1 MAIDEFLLG
10 LEESSIHCKKQ
21 LVKTMTNEIKLTNFT
36 IRDLLDKWGNQY
48 FLLVDNNTE
57 EAYFC
62 FRRTV
67 QSGWEQ
73 LNTGPTELII
83 EYQEDERENKIYKTV
98 TNIIKTDDEIF
109 I

>member
-1 MAIDEFLLG
+1 
-10 LEESSIHCKKQ
+10 
-21 LVKTMTNEIKLTNFT
+21 MTNEIKLTNFT

-83 EYQEDERENKIYKTV
+83 EYQEDERENKIYKTDFKSKKA
-98 TNIIKTDDEIF
+98 NWDKAYICGDLWNSYF
-109 I
+109 FLLW

>member
-1 MAIDEFLLG
+1 MN
-10 LEESSIHCKKQ
+10 K
-21 LVKTMTNEIKLTNFT
+21 EIKLTNFT
-36 IRDLLDKWGNQY
+36 IKDLLDKWGNQY
-48 FLLVDNNTE
+48 FLLVDNDSE

-62 FRRTV
+62 FRRMV

-73 LNTGPTELII
+73 LITSPTELTI

-98 TNIIKTDDEIF
+98 TNIIKTDDGIF

>member
-1 MAIDEFLLG
+1 MN
-10 LEESSIHCKKQ
+10 K
-21 LVKTMTNEIKLTNFT
+21 EIKLTNFT
-36 IRDLLDKWGNQY
+36 IKDLLDKWGNQY
-48 FLLVDNNTE
+48 FLLVDNNSE

-62 FRRTV
+62 FRRMV

-73 LNTGPTELII
+73 LITSPTELTI

-98 TNIIKTDDEIF
+98 TNIIKTDDGIF

>member
-1 MAIDEFLLG
+1 MRNIGKIEIFFNFLNL
-10 LEESSIHCKKQ
+10 LIKKMI
-21 LVKTMTNEIKLTNFT
+21 KEIKLTNFT
-36 IRDLLDKWGNQY
+36 IKELSDKWGNQY

-62 FRRTV
+62 FRHTV

-73 LNTGPTELII
+73 LITSPTELTI

>member
-1 MAIDEFLLG
+1 VN
-10 LEESSIHCKKQ
+10 K
-21 LVKTMTNEIKLTNFT
+21 EIKLTNFT
-36 IRDLLDKWGNQY
+36 IKDLLDKWGNQY
-48 FLLVDNNTE
+48 FLLVDNNSE

-62 FRRTV
+62 FRRMV

-73 LNTGPTELII
+73 LITSPTELTI

-98 TNIIKTDDEIF
+98 TNIIKTDDGIF

>member
-1 MAIDEFLLG
+1 MN
-10 LEESSIHCKKQ
+10 K
-21 LVKTMTNEIKLTNFT
+21 EIKLTNFT
-36 IRDLLDKWGNQY
+36 IKDLLDKWGNQY
-48 FLLVDNNTE
+48 FLLVDNNSE

-62 FRRTV
+62 FRRMV

-73 LNTGPTELII
+73 LITSPTDLTI

-98 TNIIKTDDEIF
+98 TNIIKTDDGIF